1 MSKTRRSNLLSKK
14 VIIVVAILA
23 VGAVSVIL
31 VASTIAQTTTAQ
43 QQQQYRQR
51 MMTGMMGWSDEG
63 IIIPQINGS
72 VSLANETSNFINEN
86 VRVPFV
92 EAAQTAQGQV
102 ANGTVL
108 GGHLGVV
115 QGYLVYKFFVVENNT
130 NQAGHLT
137 VIDAGN
143 GDMLYTSEGHPLG
156 SFGHSS
162 IFGPWSGGGYGHE
175 RGGDGPWKGH
185 WAGEWQ

>member
-1 MSKTRRSNLLSKK
+1 MSTRRSNLLSKK

-23 VGAVSVIL
+23 VGAVSAIL
-31 VASTIAQTTTAQ
+31 VASSIAQTTTAQ

-51 MMTGMMGWSDEG
+51 MMMGMMGWSGEG
-63 IIIPQINGS
+63 IIPQINGS
-72 VSLANETSNFINEN
+72 VSVANETSNFINEN
-86 VRVPFV
+86 VKVPFV

-102 ANGTVL
+102 TNGTVL

-115 QGYLVYKFFVVENNT
+115 QGYLVYKFFVVANNA

-143 GDMLYTSEGHPLG
+143 GDVLYTSEGQPLG

-162 IFGPWSGGGYGHE
+162 IFGPWSGGGHGHG
-175 RGGDGPWKGH
+175 RGWDGSWKGH
-185 WAGEWQ
+185 WVGEWQ